1 MLLFI
6 TRYRKMPIISK
17 HENVPVELNG
27 STGRKARLELGWE
40 IGVFS
45 KKDLAV
51 TTLSAQLSTVSKE
64 E

>member
-1 MLLFI
+1 
-6 TRYRKMPIISK
+6 MPIISK